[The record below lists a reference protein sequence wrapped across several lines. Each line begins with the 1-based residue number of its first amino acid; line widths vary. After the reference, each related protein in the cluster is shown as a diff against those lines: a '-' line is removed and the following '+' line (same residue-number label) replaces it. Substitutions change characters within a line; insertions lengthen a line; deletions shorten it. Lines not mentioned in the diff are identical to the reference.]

1 VAEELETNI
10 LAGKP
15 HHIHIIAQSSRCA
28 IDLAPTACWSK
39 IVATLI
45 QKRELLGSRDVCR
58 RGRACWERARHLT
71 EPTWSK
77 PGAHDGTKRLKRDSS
92 RAISRDRHARRP
104 ENPRYSRPLRSPRYQ
119 HCDCRG
125 RGRRQLRPR
134 HAYQRIDRVAPERRS
149 SSRTAQVNSPN
160 RRLEATSH
168 GPPAASVQEWLNH
181 CWAQRWTEKLGVPSN
196 FLNSLSFRF
205 SF

>member
-1 VAEELETNI
+1 MCAVADGP
-10 LAGKP
+10 AGK
-15 HHIHIIAQSSRCA
+15 
-28 IDLAPTACWSK
+28 
-39 IVATLI
+39 
-45 QKRELLGSRDVCR
+45 G
-58 RGRACWERARHLT
+58 RGISPNLPGANQ
-71 EPTWSK
+71 EPTTAPNDLSV
-77 PGAHDGTKRLKRDSS
+77 R
-92 RAISRDRHARRP
+92 
-104 ENPRYSRPLRSPRYQ
+104 
-119 HCDCRG
+119 

-181 CWAQRWTEKLGVPSN
+181 CWAQRWTEKLGLPSN

>member
-1 VAEELETNI
+1 MYVGL
-10 LAGKP
+10 
-15 HHIHIIAQSSRCA
+15 
-28 IDLAPTACWSK
+28 K
-39 IVATLI
+39 IQDI
-45 QKRELLGSRDVCR
+45 
-58 RGRACWERARHLT
+58 RGRY
-71 EPTWSK
+71 
-77 PGAHDGTKRLKRDSS
+77 
-92 RAISRDRHARRP
+92 ARRDI
-104 ENPRYSRPLRSPRYQ
+104 NTVI
-119 HCDCRG
+119 CRG